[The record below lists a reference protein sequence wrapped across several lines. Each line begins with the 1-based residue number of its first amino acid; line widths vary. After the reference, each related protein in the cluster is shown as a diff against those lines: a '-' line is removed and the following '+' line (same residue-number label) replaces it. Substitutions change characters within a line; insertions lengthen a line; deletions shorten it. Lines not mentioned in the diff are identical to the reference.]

1 MGKGPFNV
9 QGLKCGMDGLDFKKY
24 GAAYVNQVVS
34 NVNMVLLSEKM
45 FVSYIDVPQ

>member
-1 MGKGPFNV
+1 MPMQGPMSR
-9 QGLKCGMDGLDFKKY
+9 MDGLDFKKY